1 MTKFSEIIVVDNNI
15 DDIKECYYKIKKDNN
30 NVEFN
35 ISLLNLYWKKIIKKG
50 NLDLIQWYYQEI
62 KQNNYFDIDNSFI
75 KKLHYISSDNV
86 SQYFY
91 KKIIEHDE
99 EYIYKIQLIE
109 FKRLLSKGFFETAK
123 YLLTTNFTNSESFD
137 IDYISKIIVKYGNLD
152 LVDYAIHSDFF
163 HIWKVIKNVKDNS
176 DNDDDS
182 DINTKLNET
191 LVYYLLEPNIKVF
204 DTSVDRYE
212 SIFFKLIGILDD
224 YEYMQM
230 INDLISRINVVISKH
245 LINIFNFIISQY
257 THMISPEIWIENYIL
272 AILVENTKSIELIKP
287 FVDKSVLFNYT
298 EKIHNIHMDTYCN
311 SQACMTMF
319 YEELK
324 QFISS
329 YHYFD
334 IIVCDL
340 PIFNP
345 DNISQNSKYLL
356 KEYPNL
362 YRENITIDNIIEYYT
377 RYSDWDSNI
386 IEELLQLYPE
396 LNLIDENHSL
406 FTAIR
411 EINMNRVHTEEP
423 NDILFTHNI
432 LDYLVEKYP
441 EHYKSI
447 TINRSGHDNE
457 DDEDDEDDENTDG
470 IYYLHVHEQPYIPID
485 FNKTLIEFIEKNTLL
500 NNNNKQEECLICQE
514 IIDTCNQR
522 IISCCRTGNFD
533 SGHIYCENCLTKWL
547 KEDCRTCPTC
557 RKKLF

>member
-1 MTKFSEIIVVDNNI
+1 MTKFSEIIVLDNNI
-15 DDIKECYYKIKKDNN
+15 DYIKECYYKIKKDNS

-62 KQNNYFDIDNSFI
+62 KENNYFDIDNSFI
-75 KKLHYISSDNV
+75 KKLNYVTTDMV
-86 SQYFY
+86 CLYFY
-91 KKIIEHDE
+91 KKIIEFKEDYMYE
-99 EYIYKIQLIE
+99 VQLNE
-109 FKRLLSKGFFETAK
+109 FKRLLSKGFFQTAQ
-123 YLLTTNFTNSESFD
+123 YLLTTNFTNSEIFD
-137 IDYISKIIVKYGNLD
+137 IDYICKIIVKYGNLD
-152 LVDYAIHSDFF
+152 LVEYAIHSDFF
-163 HIWKVIKNVKDNS
+163 HISKVMKNIKDNS

-191 LVYYLLEPNIKVF
+191 LVYYLLEPNVKVF
-204 DTSVDRYE
+204 DSSVERYE
-212 SIFFKLIGILDD
+212 TIFFKLIGILDD
-224 YEYMQM
+224 IEYTQM
-230 INDLISRINVVISKH
+230 INDLIRRINVVISKH
-245 LINIFNFIISQY
+245 LINIFNFIINQY
-257 THMISPEIWIENYIL
+257 NHMVSPEIWIENYIYS
-272 AILVENTKSIELIKP
+272 ILVENNKSIELIKP
-287 FVDKSVLFNYT
+287 FVDKSLLSNYT

-311 SQACMTMF
+311 SQASMKMF

-356 KEYPNL
+356 NEYPDL
-362 YRENITIDNIIEYYT
+362 YKDNITIDNIIAYYT

-386 IEELLQLYPE
+386 IEELLQLYPD
-396 LNLIDENHSL
+396 LNLIDDNHSL

-423 NDILFTHNI
+423 TDILFRHNI
-432 LDYLVEKYP
+432 LDYLVDKYP
-441 EHYKSI
+441 EHYRSI
-447 TINRSGHDNE
+447 TINRSDDNNGHD
-457 DDEDDEDDENTDG
+457 DDDDYTDG
-470 IYYLHVHEQPYIPID
+470 IYYLRVDEQPYISID
-485 FNKTLIEFIEKNTLL
+485 FNTLLIEFIEKNTLL
-500 NNNNKQEECLICQE
+500 NNDEQKECLICQD
-514 IIDTCNQR
+514 IIDTSNQR

-533 SGHIYCENCLTKWL
+533 SGHIYCENCLTQWL